1 MEKKNKEL
9 AAKLFSAKN
18 EEVLSTIEYIKEK
31 GNTELLYALLKLIQ
45 ITDDSKI
52 ESKAKD
58 IFFNLKDTN
67 SVKVIMSAIENDE
80 FSDIRSFLCSACW
93 NNGLDYSNYLPVF
106 VKLYIEEP
114 FETAFDAFTIVENF
128 TNRPEKK
135 IIEEQIELL
144 KSSNLNLSDEKKH
157 LLVEFVNILQ
167 NMM

>member
-9 AAKLFSAKN
+9 AAKLFSVKN

-31 GNTELLYALLKLIQ
+31 GNTELLNALLKLIQ
-45 ITDDSKI
+45 KTNNREI
-52 ESKAKD
+52 EQKAKD
-58 IFFNLKDTN
+58 IFFNLKNTK
-67 SVKVIMSAIENDE
+67 SVQIIMSAIQDDE
-80 FSDIRSFLCSACW
+80 YADIRNFLCSACW

-114 FETAFDAFTIVENF
+114 FETAFEAFTIVENF
-128 TNRPEKK
+128 HQKPEKK

-144 KSSNLNLSDEKKH
+144 KSSNLNLSNEKKH

>member
-9 AAKLFSAKN
+9 ATKLFSVKN
-18 EEVLSTIEYIKEK
+18 EDVLSTIEYIKKE

-45 ITDDSKI
+45 KTDNSKI

-58 IFFNLKDTN
+58 IFFNLKDTK
-67 SVKVIMSAIENDE
+67 SVELIMSAIENNE
-80 FSDIRSFLCSACW
+80 FANLRSFLCSACW

-114 FETAFDAFTIVENF
+114 FATAFDAFTIVENF
-128 TNRPEKK
+128 TNKPEKK
-135 IIEEQIELL
+135 IIEEQIEWL
-144 KSSNLNLSDEKKH
+144 KSSNLNLSDDKKH

>member
-9 AAKLFSAKN
+9 ATKLFSVKN
-18 EEVLSTIEYIKEK
+18 EDVLSTIEYIKEE

-45 ITDDSKI
+45 KTDDAKI
-52 ESKAKD
+52 ESKAKN
-58 IFFNLKDTN
+58 IFFHLKDTK
-67 SVKVIMSAIENDE
+67 SVELIMSAIENNE
-80 FSDIRSFLCSACW
+80 FANLRSFLCSACW

-114 FETAFDAFTIVENF
+114 FATAFEAFTIVENF
-128 TNRPEKK
+128 TNKTEKN
-135 IIEEQIELL
+135 IIEEQIEWL
-144 KSSNLNLSDEKKH
+144 KSSNLNLSDDKKH